1 LIPSSYFLDKV
12 LVYLNGKF
20 ILKNEAFISV
30 MDRGFLFGD
39 GVYEVFPV
47 YNGLILGLKSHLK
60 RLQNSLDAINI
71 VNPHNNKQW
80 TSIINELISYH
91 KENSK
96 QSIYLQV
103 SRGCDDDRKHT
114 HGKLNPTVYIQSS
127 PFKSRTKVD
136 LLKGSSAITR
146 DDIRWSQC
154 DTKATSLLA
163 NIMFA
168 QEAKNLGVE
177 EVILIRDGIVTEC
190 SSSNLFLVKNNCI
203 YTHPKSP
210 YILPGITREMI
221 INCAKYCDI
230 KVKEVVFNKGSLMDA
245 DEVWVSSSTREVIPI
260 TFIDDCPINN
270 GKVGETWSLI
280 YDRYQE
286 IKNLNI

>member
-1 LIPSSYFLDKV
+1 

-20 ILKNEAFISV
+20 ILKSEAFISV

-39 GVYEVFPV
+39 GIYEVFPV
-47 YNGLILGLKSHLK
+47 YNGLILGLESHLK
-60 RLQNSLDAINI
+60 RLKKGLDAINI
-71 VNPHNNKQW
+71 VNPYDKKKW

-91 KENSK
+91 HENIE
-96 QSIYLQV
+96 QVIYLQV

-114 HGKLNPTVYIQSS
+114 HGKLKPTVYMQSS
-127 PFKSRTKVD
+127 PFKSPTKDD
-136 LLKGSSAITR
+136 LLKGLAAITR

-168 QEAKNLGVE
+168 QEAKNHGVE
-177 EVILIRDGIVTEC
+177 EVILIRNGIVTEC

-203 YTHPKSP
+203 YTHPKGP
-210 YILPGITREMI
+210 YILPGITREI
-221 INCAKYCDI
+221 IIDCAKYCDI
-230 KVKEVVFNKGSLMDA
+230 VVREVVFNKDSLMDA
-245 DEVWVSSSTREVIPI
+245 DEVWISSSTREVIPI
-260 TFIDDCPINN
+260 ASIDDRPVNN
-270 GKVGETWSLI
+270 SKVGETWSVI

-286 IKNLNI
+286 IKTLGFN

>member
-1 LIPSSYFLDKV
+1 
-12 LVYLNGKF
+12 
-20 ILKNEAFISV
+20 

-47 YNGLILGLKSHLK
+47 YNGFILRLESHLK
-60 RLQNSLDAINI
+60 RLQDGLDAINI
-71 VNPHNNKQW
+71 VNPHDKKEW
-80 TSIINELISYH
+80 ASIINKLISYH
-91 KENSK
+91 QENSE
-96 QSIYLQV
+96 QAVYLQV
-103 SRGCDDDRKHT
+103 SRGCDDNRRHT
-114 HGKLNPTVYIQSS
+114 HGKLKPTVYMQSS
-127 PFKSRTKVD
+127 PFKSPTKDD

-154 DTKATSLLA
+154 DTKATSLLP

-177 EVILIRDGIVTEC
+177 EVILVRDDIVTEC

-203 YTHPKSP
+203 YTHPIGP
-210 YILPGITREMI
+210 HILPGITREI
-221 INCAKYCDI
+221 IIDCAKYCNI
-230 KVKEVVFNKGSLMDA
+230 EVKEVAFNKDSLMDA
-245 DEVWVSSSTREVIPI
+245 DEVWISSSTREVVPI
-260 TFIDDCPINN
+260 TLIDDSPVNN

-286 IKNLNI
+286 IKKH